1 MEHRNSVLIVE
12 DDVNINGLLK
22 EALVKKKGIYV
33 RRRSQV
39 RKQE

>member
-22 EALVKKKGIYV
+22 EALEKEGYV